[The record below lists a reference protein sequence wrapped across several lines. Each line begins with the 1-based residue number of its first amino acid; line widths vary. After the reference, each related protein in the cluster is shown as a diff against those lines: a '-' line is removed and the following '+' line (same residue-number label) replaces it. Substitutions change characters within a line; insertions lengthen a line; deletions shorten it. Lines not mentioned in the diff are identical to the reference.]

1 VETDRRLTR
10 AVMFVLGVCM
20 VGVLYFRF
28 VLEETWVQS
37 LYYVAITV
45 STIGYETPPGLE
57 DPADMLF
64 LIGLIILGVS
74 SGAYTVTLVVAHI
87 LEGELADRLER
98 RKMQKTIA
106 NLEGHTI
113 VCGIGRVGR
122 LIARDLA
129 EYGHTSVLIDKNEEI
144 LAEHRDDGML
154 VLQGDATEE
163 AILEAAGIE
172 RAASLISAVPGDAES
187 VFLTLTARF
196 MNRKIRIVARG
207 SDETSERKLRRAG
220 ANAVI
225 LPNLIGGRRMAQAVA
240 QPNVMDF
247 LELTLG
253 RGRPQPAPRRDH
265 DRPGRCL
272 RRQEPHRLRPPP
284 GLRPDRRR
292 RPPPQRQ
299 DGLQPLRQHAPRE
312 RRRPHRLGRNRRPRT
327 PQISPGL
334 SLVALG
340 VRPRMNRTISRMR
353 GGRARAASS
362 HSGNSSV
369 PFGV

>member
-253 RGRPQPAPRRDH
+253 RGRH
-265 DRPGRCL
+265 SL
-272 RRQEPHRLRPPP
+272 RLDEITIGQDAAFVGKSLIDS
-284 GLRPDRRR
+284 GLRQDYGLIVVAVRRR
-292 RPPPQRQ
+292 SGKMDFNPSGSTLLESG
-299 DGLQPLRQHAPRE
+299 DVL
-312 RRRPHRLGRNRRPRT
+312 
-327 PQISPGL
+327 I
-334 SLVALG
+334 ALG
-340 VRPRMNRTISRMR
+340 EIEDLERLKSRL
-353 GGRARAASS
+353 A
-362 HSGNSSV
+362 
-369 PFGV
+369 